1 MRFSFPE
8 SLAVGCVIGR
18 REFFFLYANLSG
30 IAELGFWHMTLKV
43 LVASPEE
50 PRAVEKPLTQDEPA
64 ATVLEGFDDIDFSV
78 LEPVDINASLS
89 LNTLVFEQP
98 DVEPPEEYNELSD
111 IERYLT
117 RAYASEEKLRERVD
131 AYYKNADLLAL
142 EAGLGELPSQMPPL
156 TEPMSAVEME
166 SWVER
171 YADADLALTE
181 LTVKIR
187 RLSDEM
193 PQQ

>member
-1 MRFSFPE
+1 M
-8 SLAVGCVIGR
+8 I
-18 REFFFLYANLSG
+18 
-30 IAELGFWHMTLKV
+30 LK
-43 LVASPEE
+43 LLLASPEE
-50 PRAVEKPLTQDEPA
+50 PSAVEKPLTQDEPG
-64 ATVLEGFDDIDFSV
+64 TVLLAGFDDIDFSV
-78 LEPVDINASLS
+78 LDPVDINASVPLQ
-89 LNTLVFEQP
+89 VFEQA
-98 DVEPPEEYNELSD
+98 VERPEEYDELLD

-131 AYYKNADLLAL
+131 AYYKNADLVAL

-166 SWVER
+166 SWIER

-187 RLSDEM
+187 QLSGEM
-193 PQQ
+193 PQE